1 MPEKR
6 RRRSLEVAGVSHS
19 APIPMGA
26 VVGNMLF
33 SSGIMGQDPKTGKLP
48 ADPAQQAELMFLNM
62 KTLVENAGGT
72 LADVGKMTVFIK
84 DNSMRQHVNDNW
96 FKHFPDEHDRPAR
109 HIVVLDLPG
118 GMLVQTEII
127 AVLEK

>member
-1 MPEKR
+1 MAGKN
-6 RRRSLEVAGVSHS
+6 RRRSIEVAGIAHS

-48 ADPAQQAELMFLNM
+48 EDPAKQAELAFLNM

-72 LADVGKMTVFIK
+72 LADIGKIAVFAK

-96 FKHFPDEHDRPAR
+96 HKHFPDEHDRPAR
-109 HIVVLDLPG
+109 HFIVHDLPG
-118 GMLVQTEII
+118 GMLVQLEII